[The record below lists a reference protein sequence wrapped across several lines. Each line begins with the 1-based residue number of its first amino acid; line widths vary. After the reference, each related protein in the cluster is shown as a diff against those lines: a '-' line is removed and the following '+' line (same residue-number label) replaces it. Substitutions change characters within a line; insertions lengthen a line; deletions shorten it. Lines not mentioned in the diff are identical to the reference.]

1 MANKIMV
8 VDDEPDVVD
17 LVKLVLESDGFN
29 VVTAYG
35 GREALEKIDQEM
47 PDLVLLDIMMPQMD
61 GWEVYSRIRA
71 NPRTKDIPVAMLTA
85 KSQSIDKMIG
95 LHVVKVDDYIT
106 KPFGRSELAGKGQTD
121 LEREG
126 QAADNGEVA
135 LLSRIITIDF

>member
-17 LVKLVLESDGFN
+17 LVKLVLESDGFD
-29 VVTAYG
+29 VVTAYSG
-35 GREALEKIDQEM
+35 KEALDKIVKEM

-61 GWEVYSRIRA
+61 GWEVYSRIKA
-71 NPRTKDIPVAMLTA
+71 HPKTKDIPVAMLTA

-106 KPFGRSELAGKGQTD
+106 KPFGRSEL
-121 LEREG
+121 LER
-126 QAADNGEVA
+126 VK
-135 LLSRIITIDF
+135 RILKEKGKLQTTAK

>member
-17 LVKLVLESDGFN
+17 LVKLVLESDGFS
-29 VVTAYG
+29 VVTAYSG
-35 GREALEKIDQEM
+35 KEALDKIDREM

-71 NPRTKDIPVAMLTA
+71 SPVTKDIPVAMLTA

-106 KPFGRSELAGKGQTD
+106 KPFGRSEL
-121 LEREG
+121 LER
-126 QAADNGEVA
+126 VK
-135 LLSRIITIDF
+135 RILKEKGKLQTPAK

>member
-1 MANKIMV
+1 
-8 VDDEPDVVD
+8 
-17 LVKLVLESDGFN
+17 
-29 VVTAYG
+29 
-35 GREALEKIDQEM
+35 M

-106 KPFGRSELAGKGQTD
+106 KPFGRSEL
-121 LEREG
+121 LER
-126 QAADNGEVA
+126 VK
-135 LLSRIITIDF
+135 RILKEKGRLQTTAK

>member
-17 LVKLVLESDGFN
+17 LVKLVLESDGFG
-29 VVTAYG
+29 VVTAYSG
-35 GREALEKIDQEM
+35 KEALEKIDREM

-106 KPFGRSELAGKGQTD
+106 KPFGRSEL
-121 LEREG
+121 LER
-126 QAADNGEVA
+126 VK
-135 LLSRIITIDF
+135 RILKEKGRLQPTAK

>member
-17 LVKLVLESDGFN
+17 LVKLVLESDGFK
-29 VVTAYG
+29 VVTAYSG
-35 GREALEKIDQEM
+35 KEALEKIGKEM

-71 NPRTKDIPVAMLTA
+71 NPKTKDIPVAMLTA

-95 LHVVKVDDYIT
+95 LHVVQVDDYIT
-106 KPFGRSELAGKGQTD
+106 KPFGRSEL
-121 LEREG
+121 LERVKRILKEKG
-126 QAADNGEVA
+126 KLQATAK
-135 LLSRIITIDF
+135 

>member
-1 MANKIMV
+1 MPNKIMV

-17 LVKLVLESDGFN
+17 LVKLVLESDGFS
-29 VVTAYG
+29 VVTAYSG
-35 GREALEKIDQEM
+35 KEALDRLVQEM

-61 GWEVYSRIRA
+61 GWEVYSRIKA

-106 KPFGRSELAGKGQTD
+106 KPFGRSEL
-121 LEREG
+121 LER
-126 QAADNGEVA
+126 VK
-135 LLSRIITIDF
+135 RILKEKGRLQTTAK

>member
-17 LVKLVLESDGFN
+17 LVKLVLESDGFR
-29 VVTAYG
+29 VVTAYSG
-35 GREALEKIDQEM
+35 KEALDKIDREM

-71 NPRTKDIPVAMLTA
+71 NPNTKDIPVAMLTA

-106 KPFGRSELAGKGQTD
+106 KPFGRSEL
-121 LEREG
+121 LER
-126 QAADNGEVA
+126 VK
-135 LLSRIITIDF
+135 RILKEKGKLQTPAK

>member
-17 LVKLVLESDGFN
+17 LVKLVLESDGFQ
-29 VVTAYG
+29 VITAYSG
-35 GREALEKIDQEM
+35 KEALEKVGNEM

-71 NPRTKDIPVAMLTA
+71 NPKTKDIPVAMLTA

-106 KPFGRSELAGKGQTD
+106 KPFGRSEL
-121 LEREG
+121 LERVKRILKEKG
-126 QAADNGEVA
+126 KLQTAAK
-135 LLSRIITIDF
+135 

>member
-17 LVKLVLESDGFN
+17 LVKLVLESDGFD
-29 VVTAYG
+29 VVTAYSG
-35 GREALEKIDQEM
+35 KEALDKIGNEM

-71 NPRTKDIPVAMLTA
+71 NPKTKDIPVAMLTA

-106 KPFGRSELAGKGQTD
+106 KPFGRSEL
-121 LEREG
+121 LER
-126 QAADNGEVA
+126 VK
-135 LLSRIITIDF
+135 RILREKGKLQPTAH

>member
-17 LVKLVLESDGFN
+17 LVKLVLKSDGFR
-29 VVTAYG
+29 VVTAYSG
-35 GREALEKIDQEM
+35 KEALDKIDREM

-71 NPRTKDIPVAMLTA
+71 NPNTKDIPVAMLTA

-106 KPFGRSELAGKGQTD
+106 KPFGRSEL
-121 LEREG
+121 LER
-126 QAADNGEVA
+126 VK
-135 LLSRIITIDF
+135 RILKEKGKLQTPAK

>member
-17 LVKLVLESDGFN
+17 LVRLVLESDGFE
-29 VVTAYG
+29 VVTAYSG
-35 GREALEKIDQEM
+35 KECLEKIGRDM

-61 GWEVYSRIRA
+61 GWEVYSKIKV
-71 NPRTKDIPVAMLTA
+71 NPKTKDIPVAMLTA

-106 KPFGRSELAGKGQTD
+106 KPFGRSEL
-121 LEREG
+121 LERVKKILKEKG
-126 QAADNGEVA
+126 IPRPSVK
-135 LLSRIITIDF
+135 

>member
-17 LVKLVLESDGFN
+17 LVKLVLESDGFD

-35 GREALEKIDQEM
+35 GKEALDKIGQEM

-61 GWEVYSRIRA
+61 GWEVYSRIKA
-71 NPRTKDIPVAMLTA
+71 NPMTKDIPVAMLTA

-106 KPFGRSELAGKGQTD
+106 KPFGRSEL
-121 LEREG
+121 LERVKRILKEKG
-126 QAADNGEVA
+126 KMQSVA
-135 LLSRIITIDF
+135 SK

>member
-1 MANKIMV
+1 MPNKIMV

-17 LVKLVLESDGFN
+17 LVKLVLESDGFE
-29 VVTAYG
+29 VYTAYSG
-35 GREALEKIDQEM
+35 KEALEKIGKVV

-71 NPRTKDIPVAMLTA
+71 NPKTKDIPVAMLTA

-106 KPFGRSELAGKGQTD
+106 KPFGRSEL
-121 LEREG
+121 LER
-126 QAADNGEVA
+126 VK
-135 LLSRIITIDF
+135 RILKEKGRLQTTAR

>member
-17 LVKLVLESDGFN
+17 LVKLVLESDGFS
-29 VVTAYG
+29 VVTAYSG
-35 GREALEKIDQEM
+35 KEALDKIDREM

-71 NPRTKDIPVAMLTA
+71 SPVTKDIPVAMLTA

-106 KPFGRSELAGKGQTD
+106 KPFGRSEL
-121 LEREG
+121 LERVKRILKEKG
-126 QAADNGEVA
+126 KLQAPAK
-135 LLSRIITIDF
+135 